1 MKKKAKHI
9 VKAADGAE
17 AVADAASTTDVAAAA
32 ATAPGRGGKQAY
44 VVNKYW
50 LSLINPRDVV
60 DLVVM

>member
-1 MKKKAKHI
+1 MKKKAKQI

-17 AVADAASTTDVAAAA
+17 AVAAAAA

-44 VVNKYW
+44 AVNKYR